1 MNKDNYCVIM
11 AGGIGSRF
19 WPLSRTSRPKQFL
32 DIMGTG
38 KSFLQQTYER
48 FLKIIPAENILIVT
62 NSNYGTII
70 FEQLPNIPAENV
82 LLEPIRRNTAP
93 CVAYAS
99 YKIMSRN
106 ENARVVVA
114 PSDHLIE
121 NEDLFLEVVNNALDF
136 VGDYDALLTL
146 GIRPSR
152 PETGY
157 GYIQI
162 NNEQIFE
169 GKYRSFNKIKTFT
182 EKPDL
187 KLARVFLESG
197 DFSWNSGIF
206 FWSLKSIQA
215 AFIKYLPEIDSLF
228 NEGLSLYG
236 TASESYF
243 ILKTYPQCKNISID
257 YGIMEKAD
265 NVYVLI
271 SDFGWSD
278 IGTWGSLYE
287 HQNKDESGNSIS
299 GSNVY
304 PYKLQNCIVKFPD
317 DKIVILEG
325 LRNYIVVES
334 DNMLLVCRK
343 QQEQN
348 IKQFLNEVMLKK
360 GDEFL

>member
-1 MNKDNYCVIM
+1 MKSDNYCVIM

-19 WPLSRTSRPKQFL
+19 WPLSRTARPKQFL
-32 DIMGTG
+32 DILGNG
-38 KSFLQQTYER
+38 KSFLQQTYDR
-48 FLKIIPAENILIVT
+48 FNKIIPAENILIVT
-62 NSNYGTII
+62 NSNYGSLV
-70 FEQLPNIPAENV
+70 FEQLPNIPKENV
-82 LLEPIRRNTAP
+82 LLEPLRRNTAP
-93 CVAYAS
+93 CIAYAS
-99 YKIMSRN
+99 YKILSRN

-121 NEDLFLEVVNNALDF
+121 NENQFLDVVDSGLNF

-162 NNEQIFE
+162 NNEQIFD
-169 GKYRSFNKIKTFT
+169 GRYQSFNKIKTFT

-206 FWSLKSIQA
+206 FWSLKTIRA

-236 TASESYF
+236 TPSESYF
-243 ILKTYPQCKNISID
+243 ILKTYPQCRNISID

-287 HQNKDESGNSIS
+287 HQGKDESGNSIS
-299 GSNVY
+299 GSNVF
-304 PYKLQNCIVKFPD
+304 PYKLQNCIVKFPE